1 MKPII
6 YPAVINRAC
15 AVLLEAK
22 AFENMPEGYIRPVSA
37 IIKKISISHL
47 KKPIFASRATLAK
60 ESGKSIGTIHRA
72 IKWLEDHGFI
82 LRNQTA
88 QPELRGSSSPIYPTE
103 DFLLALALRNPVKN
117 TEEAVVAASNS
128 KDGQAVSKQACE
140 QCPAPLASNTDS
152 SKSTKN
158 NYNNLSE
165 NIPEPGS
172 FVRLQQV
179 KIPAELAWLVKQ
191 QDLRATAVLSL
202 MKVAK
207 SVKQRLSDVVAATA
221 QYLKPHKGRAL
232 YAYLRTLLT
241 RDQDYS
247 AQVQEERRQQQ
258 ETRDREYLERKAME
272 LEGRCYATR
281 DGQTFLKICSNGFFE
296 ENREGVRRVG
306 RVTLNI
312 LEAISAGRLIAV

>member
-1 MKPII
+1 MKPTI

-103 DFLLALALRNPVKN
+103 DFLFALALRTPNKN
-117 TEEAVVAASNS
+117 TEESTVVTSDHRNEQTLPEPAC
-128 KDGQAVSKQACE
+128 GQF
-140 QCPAPLASNTDS
+140 PALLAINADS

-165 NIPEPGS
+165 NIPETGS

-179 KIPAELAWLVKQ
+179 KIPTELAWLIKQ

-207 SVKQRLSDVVAATA
+207 LVKQRLSDVVSATA
-221 QYLKPHKGRAL
+221 PYLKRHKGRAL

-241 RDQDYS
+241 RDRDYS
-247 AQVQEERRQQQ
+247 AQVQEERKQQQ
-258 ETRDREYLERKAME
+258 ATRDREYLERKAVE
-272 LEGRCYATR
+272 LEGRCYVTR
-281 DGQTFLKICSNGFFE
+281 NGEIFLKICSNGFFE
-296 ENREGVRRVG
+296 ENRCGVRRIG
-306 RVTLNI
+306 KVTLNI
-312 LEAISAGRLIAV
+312 LEAISAGRLVAA